1 MGVEHLIQYDCFLIG
16 SALDLARLRMPDEQQ
31 ITLAAEFPC
40 FHFSYW
46 GQALIHDFNYGSRS
60 DVKASLDGASVA

>member
-1 MGVEHLIQYDCFLIG
+1 MGVEHLIQDDCFFIG
-16 SALDLARLRMPDEQQ
+16 SALDLAGLRMPDEQQ
-31 ITLAAEFPC
+31 ITLPAEFPC

-46 GQALIHDFNYGSRS
+46 GQARIHDLNDGSRS